1 MAYEM
6 KQSMKGSNQTK
17 KRKKVTQ
24 DTDEYTTDEEGE
36 LNHSSEEDENE
47 IRKNALNLRSRS
59 KKVVVALRG
68 KITTNTKDTSCV
80 SSVPMANQIKI
91 HLQDTERQHPDQGLQ
106 GRDSTQ
112 RKIQLGKS
120 TAHKKSG
127 IHNQQEKEVGIG
139 NGIQTKTGQS
149 KTVVAPG
156 SLSAYRQMQTQL
168 REKERRAKQSDLLLP
183 RQLRPVKMTIS
194 KPVNMASSDWHSG
207 SSQAQSFSQPQRFGH
222 DLQEDYENHMGSNE
236 RILEQY
242 DDEEDAFSEDLST
255 LTPEE
260 LGIMQDV
267 PLMNQEQESEQIAP
281 PKSKRTRG
289 PTMCKDVHEWT
300 LEERKPIVL
309 NEMGKPIGPD
319 DKTVNT
325 FTRFLGTLARNSS
338 LASLN
343 KISWHY
349 VPDKEQIWSYV
360 KICTF
365 FLNGVI

>member
-6 KQSMKGSNQTK
+6 KQSMKGSKQTK
-17 KRKKVTQ
+17 KRKNVTK
-24 DTDEYTTDEEGE
+24 DTDEYTPDEEGE

-47 IRKNALNLRSRS
+47 IRKNAVNLRSRS

-68 KITTNTKDTSCV
+68 KITTNTKDTACV
-80 SSVPMANQIKI
+80 SSVLMANEIKM
-91 HLQDTERQHPDQGLQ
+91 HLQDTERQHSDQGLQ

-112 RKIQLGKS
+112 RKIQSGKS
-120 TAHKKSG
+120 TAQKKSA

-139 NGIQTKTGQS
+139 N
-149 KTVVAPG
+149 
-156 SLSAYRQMQTQL
+156 
-168 REKERRAKQSDLLLP
+168 
-183 RQLRPVKMTIS
+183 
-194 KPVNMASSDWHSG
+194 G

-281 PKSKRTRG
+281 PKSKQTRG

-309 NEMGKPIGPD
+309 NERKPIGPD

-325 FTRFLGTLARNSS
+325 FTRLLGTLARNSF
-338 LASLN
+338 LAPLN

-360 KICTF
+360 KKKYIISE
-365 FLNGVI
+365 NGKDCVLSFVGRLWRRYKCSVKATHFTPYGNDGDRLANPPNTIPEAHFKELLEFWNLEPV